1 MCRLASTSQEGKPMS
16 VNDHGKTP
24 AAWVTTFIVI
34 IGSIVAGV
42 AIAVA
47 NIPWA
52 IAGFT
57 IVALGGVVGLVM
69 KAVGL
74 GRKHTSH

>member
-1 MCRLASTSQEGKPMS
+1 MS
-16 VNDHGKTP
+16 VNNHGKTP
-24 AAWVTTFIVI
+24 AAWATTFIVI
-34 IGSIVAGV
+34 LGSTIAGV

-52 IAGFT
+52 VAGFV

-69 KAVGL
+69 KAAGL
-74 GRKHTSH
+74 GRKKTSH

>member
-1 MCRLASTSQEGKPMS
+1 MTGTTQEGKPMS
-16 VNDHGKTP
+16 VNNHGKTP
-24 AAWVTTFIVI
+24 AAWATTFIVI

-52 IAGFT
+52 IAGFA

-69 KAVGL
+69 KAAGL
-74 GRKHTSH
+74 GRKQTSH

>member
-1 MCRLASTSQEGKPMS
+1 MS
-16 VNDHGKTP
+16 VNNHGKTP
-24 AAWVTTFIVI
+24 AAWATTIIVI
-34 IGSIVAGV
+34 IGSTVAGL

-52 IAGFT
+52 VAGFV

-69 KAVGL
+69 KSAGL
-74 GRKHTSH
+74 GRKKISH

>member
-1 MCRLASTSQEGKPMS
+1 MS
-16 VNDHGKTP
+16 VNNHGKTP
-24 AAWVTTFIVI
+24 AAWATTIIVI
-34 IGSIVAGV
+34 IGSTVAGL

-52 IAGFT
+52 VAGFA

-69 KAVGL
+69 KSAGL
-74 GRKHTSH
+74 GRKKTSH

>member
-1 MCRLASTSQEGKPMS
+1 MS
-16 VNDHGKTP
+16 VNNHGKTP
-24 AAWVTTFIVI
+24 AAWATTVIVI
-34 IGSIVAGV
+34 IGSTVAGL

-52 IAGFT
+52 VAGFA

-69 KAVGL
+69 KSAGL
-74 GRKHTSH
+74 GRKKISH

>member
-1 MCRLASTSQEGKPMS
+1 MS
-16 VNDHGKTP
+16 VNNHGKTP
-24 AAWVTTFIVI
+24 AAWATTIIVI
-34 IGSIVAGV
+34 IGSTVAGL

-52 IAGFT
+52 VAGFA

-69 KAVGL
+69 KSAGL
-74 GRKHTSH
+74 GRKKISY

>member
-1 MCRLASTSQEGKPMS
+1 MS
-16 VNDHGKTP
+16 VNNHGKTP
-24 AAWVTTFIVI
+24 AAWATTIIVI
-34 IGSIVAGV
+34 IGSTVSGL

-52 IAGFT
+52 VAGFA

-69 KAVGL
+69 KSAGL
-74 GRKHTSH
+74 GRKKISH